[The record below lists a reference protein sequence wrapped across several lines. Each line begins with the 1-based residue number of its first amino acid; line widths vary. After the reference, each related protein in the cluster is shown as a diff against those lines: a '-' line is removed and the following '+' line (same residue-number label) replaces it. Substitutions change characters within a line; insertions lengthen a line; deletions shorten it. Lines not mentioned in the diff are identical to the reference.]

1 MKSFTAAC
9 FTMIA
14 GLSLVCGV
22 STAYGSILV
31 APAGPSAPDSWT
43 SCSGCTILNSISSMG
58 STGPELGFLY
68 AAAVLTNDPS
78 NPFGINDLDFLY
90 TVLNNATSQA
100 FVSRV
105 TATGFTGF
113 GTDVGFFTA
122 AAFPGGSIA
131 PTTVDRNSADTVGFN
146 FTSLSPGQESLVF
159 VVKTNATTFG
169 NGTLNVFGSAIDG
182 GPASVAVAAFSPTPE
197 PSLVWLVGGAMLAM
211 AAVRRFHV
219 SKAR

>member
-1 MKSFTAAC
+1 MKSFTTAC
-9 FTMIA
+9 FTIIA
-14 GLSLVCGV
+14 GLSLVCGA

-31 APAGPSAPDSWT
+31 APVGPTPPDSWT
-43 SCSGCTILNSISSMG
+43 SCPGCTIVASISSTG

-90 TVLNNATSQA
+90 SVLNNATSQA
-100 FVSRV
+100 AIAR
-105 TATGFTGF
+105 ATTTDFTGF
-113 GTDVGFFTA
+113 NTDVGFFTA

-131 PTTVDRNSADTVGFN
+131 PTTVDRNSANTVGFS
-146 FTSLSPGQESLVF
+146 FTSFSPGQESLVF
-159 VVKTNATTFG
+159 VVKTNARTFG

-211 AAVRRFHV
+211 AAIRRFHV